1 MHMEINI
8 RAHLKL
14 WVFLKKL
21 TVKDKIIIINSL
33 LKSNH
38 NYWLSLQKKVNIFN
52 KLMKINYRKTMIC
65 WENIKM
71 TLKKFKYS

>member
-1 MHMEINI
+1 MEINI

-33 LKSNH
+33 
-38 NYWLSLQKKVNIFN
+38 
-52 KLMKINYRKTMIC
+52 
-65 WENIKM
+65 
-71 TLKKFKYS
+71 